1 MVWLF
6 ANTNSEN
13 YEYALE
19 FIRFLATKDE
29 INQMG
34 DIKGIPSVAKKKTDV
49 PVYAD
54 ALEPKKVQSD
64 QINDGRIT
72 FAVTDHW
79 YSSVNKYISGEYA
92 TKEEALQAFIESCK
106 Q

>member
-1 MVWLF
+1 
-6 ANTNSEN
+6 
-13 YEYALE
+13 
-19 FIRFLATKDE
+19 
-29 INQMG
+29 MG
-34 DIKGIPSVAKKKTDV
+34 DIKGIPSVAKEKTDV

-79 YSSVNKYISGEYA
+79 YSSVSKYISGEYA
-92 TKEEALQAFIESCK
+92 TKEEALQAFIEACK